1 MTKLDYLLAIAAV
14 ITFVLAA
21 SVLASLYV
29 NNKSNQSTKKADILE
44 EKDVLTLSLR
54 VLGLNI
60 SNAWFIS
67 MACSLSSSSWFL
79 AKLYYPE
86 HQPARLLFQSWFL

>member
-29 NNKSNQSTKKADILE
+29 NNKSNQSTKKADI
-44 EKDVLTLSLR
+44 
-54 VLGLNI
+54 
-60 SNAWFIS
+60 
-67 MACSLSSSSWFL
+67 
-79 AKLYYPE
+79 
-86 HQPARLLFQSWFL
+86 

>member
-29 NNKSNQSTKKADILE
+29 NNKSNQSTKKADILDE
-44 EKDVLTLSLR
+44 INNFKEGLDTIIGLSL
-54 VLGLNI
+54 I
-60 SNAWFIS
+60 HI
-67 MACSLSSSSWFL
+67 
-79 AKLYYPE
+79 
-86 HQPARLLFQSWFL
+86 

>member
-29 NNKSNQSTKKADILE
+29 NNKSNQSTKKADILDE
-44 EKDVLTLSLR
+44 INNFKEVYSMLKNNKNSLHGR
-54 VLGLNI
+54 
-60 SNAWFIS
+60 F
-67 MACSLSSSSWFL
+67 CKKYF
-79 AKLYYPE
+79 
-86 HQPARLLFQSWFL
+86 